1 MMAAPRTWIASMDQH
16 EFSRRLMQLAGP
28 GPDVGQPLVEHS
40 MILGR
45 LGFACA
51 VRRGQAV
58 LLLIVLGI
66 LCYVSLSSVT
76 SASGAGLWGLSLL
89 HAGATLA
96 VLRYW
101 PYWTP
106 GRPQREGLLAL
117 AQYPLND
124 LEQFLANQRTNLS
137 VVNNTL
143 LSDLCMQLALD
154 RCRPK
159 LSSKTQGQG
168 WHE

>member
-1 MMAAPRTWIASMDQH
+1 MDQH
-16 EFSRRLMQLAGP
+16 EFSRRLVQLAGP
-28 GPDVGQPLVEHS
+28 GPEVGEAHVEHS

-66 LCYVSLSSVT
+66 LCYLSLSSAT
-76 SASGAGLWGLSLL
+76 SASGTGLWGLALL

-106 GRPQREGLLAL
+106 GRPLREGLMAL

-124 LEQFLANQRTNLS
+124 LEQFLTNQRTNLS

-159 LSSKTQGQG
+159 LPSKTQEQG
-168 WHE
+168 SHE